1 MAMTKCKE
9 CGSQVSDKATSCPTC
24 GLPIKPKTSK
34 LAKFAL
40 VGVFAAMA
48 FTVATRDQTTHTPPA
63 ESKADENY
71 RYMLAAVRTL
81 KQAVKNPDSF
91 KLVSAVLVDN
101 DVACIRYR
109 ATNSF
114 NAIVPGH
121 AVLSLPKKLSSSDP
135 SDWNSYCAEK
145 TGTGYEFPDMAL

>member
-81 KQAVKNPDSF
+81 KQITDCP
-91 KLVSAVLVDN
+91 
-101 DVACIRYR
+101 
-109 ATNSF
+109 
-114 NAIVPGH
+114 
-121 AVLSLPKKLSSSDP
+121 
-135 SDWNSYCAEK
+135 
-145 TGTGYEFPDMAL
+145 